1 MPAQGLLQ
9 EGCVIAAA
17 RVSVPTLSS
26 TCAAQMRS
34 GGLIASVVAPDALRS
49 QPGLSGERVRL
60 EPLTVAVLD
69 DYWRMLQD
77 PELKRLT
84 GTHAEF
90 TREHTERWLR
100 SRHTQHDRADWAV
113 IGKDDGTYLGE
124 AVILDLD
131 AHNETA
137 SYRIALAGPHV
148 YGRGYGTEATNLVID
163 YALNTVGL
171 HRLELEVFEF
181 NTRAIH
187 VYERCGFTHEGRRR
201 DALLWNGQRHDA
213 LIMAVLRN
221 GASEG
226 G

>member
-1 MPAQGLLQ
+1 MA
-9 EGCVIAAA
+9 
-17 RVSVPTLSS
+17 
-26 TCAAQMRS
+26 CAGTTPDGIGRALPPS
-34 GGLIASVVAPDALRS
+34 GGWIASVVAPDALRN
-49 QPGLSGERVRL
+49 QAELTGEHVRL

-90 TREHTERWLR
+90 TREQTDSWLR
-100 SRHTQHDRADWAV
+100 SRHIQPDRADWAI
-113 IGKDDGTYLGE
+113 IGKDHGAYLGE
-124 AVILDLD
+124 AVILDFD
-131 AHNETA
+131 QHNETA
-137 SYRIALAGPHV
+137 SYRIALAGPQV
-148 YGRGYGTEATNLVID
+148 YGRGYGTEATALVID

-187 VYERCGFTHEGRRR
+187 VYEHCGFTHEGRRR

-213 LIMAVLRN
+213 LTMAVLRTA
-221 GASEG
+221 GS
-226 G
+226 